1 MTVAIPDVEAY
12 VATVNVASEL
22 TSGRIKHGA
31 GMSWKLRVSKASKKA
46 SVSFQLVNLIW
57 LGLPH

>member
-1 MTVAIPDVEAY
+1 MIDAILTVEAS

-31 GMSWKLRVSKASKKA
+31 EMIRNLRVSKASKQA
-46 SVSFQLVNLIW
+46 CVNVTFC
-57 LGLPH
+57 G